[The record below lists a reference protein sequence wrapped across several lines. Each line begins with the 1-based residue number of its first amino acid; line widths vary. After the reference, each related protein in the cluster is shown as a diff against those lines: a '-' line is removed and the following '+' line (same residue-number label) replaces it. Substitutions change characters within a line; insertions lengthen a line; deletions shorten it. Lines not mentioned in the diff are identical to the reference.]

1 MFLITAERALGSE
14 IYVSDDD
21 SGFTTPSLSKTK
33 PQNADA
39 KMEWV
44 LDVLPIILP
53 IISKNI
59 KVLTEYCTAY
69 NKSFDA
75 LIKRSVLKDGRKF
88 LSWNCIMIILVWSL
102 AWILTCTW
110 ICGSHYN
117 GLYVLDW
124 LGSFIVCKL
133 SLSPFSAPVILRAS
147 LHCGL
152 EMFYPI
158 K

>member
-53 IISKNI
+53 IILKYLLST
-59 KVLTEYCTAY
+59 VLP
-69 NKSFDA
+69 
-75 LIKRSVLKDGRKF
+75 
-88 LSWNCIMIILVWSL
+88 ILNHLMHW
-102 AWILTCTW
+102 
-110 ICGSHYN
+110 
-117 GLYVLDW
+117 
-124 LGSFIVCKL
+124 
-133 SLSPFSAPVILRAS
+133 
-147 LHCGL
+147 
-152 EMFYPI
+152 
-158 K
+158 

>member
-44 LDVLPIILP
+44 LYVLP

-59 KVLTEYCTAY
+59 KVLAEYCTAY
-69 NKSFDA
+69 NK
-75 LIKRSVLKDGRKF
+75 
-88 LSWNCIMIILVWSL
+88 
-102 AWILTCTW
+102 
-110 ICGSHYN
+110 
-117 GLYVLDW
+117 
-124 LGSFIVCKL
+124 
-133 SLSPFSAPVILRAS
+133 
-147 LHCGL
+147 
-152 EMFYPI
+152 
-158 K
+158 